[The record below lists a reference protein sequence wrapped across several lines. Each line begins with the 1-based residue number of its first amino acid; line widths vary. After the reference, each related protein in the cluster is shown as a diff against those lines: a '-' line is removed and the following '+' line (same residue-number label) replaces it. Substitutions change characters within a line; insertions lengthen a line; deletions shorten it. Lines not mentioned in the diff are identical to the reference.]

1 MTFKSTT
8 IAALVLLAGSSVAS
22 AQSCDVNFKQDGVPL
37 LTDIIYRSWR
47 IYPTLD
53 AGLALDNLASAVA
66 AEGYVAIRVDR
77 QLRAIS
83 ALQETSGS
91 GRPQT
96 LRISARK
103 SGKGTRVDGIFTI
116 QAGQIASA
124 DAVREGLCAIID
136 AAR

>member
-1 MTFKSTT
+1 MTFKSAT
-8 IAALVLLAGSSVAS
+8 IAALVLLAGTSAAS
-22 AQSCDVNFKQDGVPL
+22 AQSCSANFRQDGVPL

-53 AGLALDNLASAVA
+53 PNRALNTLASAVA
-66 AEGYVAIRVDR
+66 AEGYVEIDVNR

-96 LRISARK
+96 LRISARP

-116 QAGQIASA
+116 QAGQVASA